1 MSATSLRLEPVLLL
15 FAAGSCIGLI
25 FPLGRLAGE
34 AGVPPLLYAAA
45 SAFGASL
52 VLFLAARL
60 SGSPAV
66 ARKGVLAYAL
76 VAGQLTFAIPF
87 GMLVAV
93 IPHLGSGIPAILQ
106 SLAPIITLAIV
117 ATLGLERPSLLRL
130 VGLASGLAGA
140 LLILIS
146 RNAGSFGEA
155 APAIW
160 YVVALVTP
168 LALAAGNVFRTVA
181 WPKGEKALPLA
192 AVTLAAAA
200 LGLIVV
206 LLVGWLLGWKTD
218 VVAGLGAGWRLILLQ
233 SLASGIGY
241 ALFFRLQ
248 QIGGPVYLSQIS
260 YVHTGVGVAF
270 AVLFFAEPLSAAVW
284 IAVALILAGV
294 ALVNREQSPR

>member
-1 MSATSLRLEPVLLL
+1 MSTAALRLEPVLLL

-52 VLFLAARL
+52 VLFAAARL
-60 SGSPAV
+60 SGSPAA
-66 ARKGVLAYAL
+66 ARKGVLTYAL

-140 LLILIS
+140 VLILIS
-146 RNAGSFGEA
+146 RNSGSFGET

-160 YVVALVTP
+160 YVAALTTP

-181 WPKGEKALPLA
+181 WPQAEKPLPLA

-200 LGLIVV
+200 LGLAVV
-206 LLVGWLLGWKTD
+206 LLVGWLLGQKTD
-218 VVAGLGAGWRLILLQ
+218 VVTGLAAGWHLILLQ

-294 ALVNREQSPR
+294 ALVNREQQPR

>member
-1 MSATSLRLEPVLLL
+1 MSTAALRLEPVLLL

-52 VLFLAARL
+52 VLFAAARL
-60 SGSPAV
+60 SGSPAA
-66 ARKGVLAYAL
+66 ARKGVLTYAL

-140 LLILIS
+140 VLILIS
-146 RNAGSFGEA
+146 RNSGSFGET

-160 YVVALVTP
+160 YVAALTTP

-181 WPKGEKALPLA
+181 WPQAEKPLPLA
-192 AVTLAAAA
+192 AVTWASEPDWYASSPIARRA
-200 LGLIVV
+200 FCSACGTPLGF
-206 LLVGWLLGWKTD
+206 
-218 VVAGLGAGWRLILLQ
+218 RFNEN
-233 SLASGIGY
+233 ASGIDLTLGSFDDPSAFVPTEHAGAESLHEAWLDTR
-241 ALFFRLQ
+241 ALPRQ
-248 QIGGPVYLSQIS
+248 RSDEIESVVSRW
-260 YVHTGVGVAF
+260 H
-270 AVLFFAEPLSAAVW
+270 AA
-284 IAVALILAGV
+284 G
-294 ALVNREQSPR
+294 REVPE

>member
-52 VLFLAARL
+52 VLFLAAWL
-60 SGSPAV
+60 SGAPAT
-66 ARKGVLAYAL
+66 ARRGVVKYAL

-117 ATLGLERPSLLRL
+117 AALGLERPSLLRL

-146 RNAGSFGEA
+146 RNAGSFGET

-160 YVVALVTP
+160 YFAALVTP

-181 WPKGEKALPLA
+181 WPKGEKPLPLA

-200 LGLIVV
+200 LGLVV
-206 LLVGWLLGWKTD
+206 FLLIARLFGQKTD
-218 VVAGLGAGWRLILLQ
+218 VVAGLGAGWHLIVLQ

-294 ALVNREQSPR
+294 ALVNREQQPR

>member
-1 MSATSLRLEPVLLL
+1 MSASRLRLEPVLLL

-60 SGSPAV
+60 SGSPVV
-66 ARKGVLAYAL
+66 ARKSVLTYAL

-130 VGLASGLAGA
+130 VGLAAGLAGA

-146 RNAGSFGEA
+146 RNAGSFGET

-160 YVVALVTP
+160 YVAALVTP

-181 WPKGEKALPLA
+181 WPKGEKPLPLA

-200 LGLIVV
+200 LGLIIV
-206 LLVGWLLGWKTD
+206 LLIGGLLGQTTD
-218 VVAGLGAGWRLILLQ
+218 VAAGLGAGWHLILLQ

-294 ALVNREQSPR
+294 ALVNREQSSR

>member
-52 VLFLAARL
+52 VLFLAAWL
-60 SGSPAV
+60 SGSPAT
-66 ARKGVLAYAL
+66 ARQGVVKYAL

-117 ATLGLERPSLLRL
+117 AMLGLERPSLLRL
-130 VGLASGLAGA
+130 VGLAAGLAGA

-146 RNAGSFGEA
+146 RNAGTFGEA

-160 YVVALVTP
+160 YVAALVTP

-181 WPKGEKALPLA
+181 WPKAEKPLPLA

-200 LGLIVV
+200 LGLVV
-206 LLVGWLLGWKTD
+206 FLLIARLLGQELD
-218 VVAGLGAGWRLILLQ
+218 IAGGLSAGWHLILLQ